1 MKESTRRKRRRQAH
15 VRQWAE
21 VVALAADG
29 QLGKAEIA
37 RRVGCCRQ
45 TIYNILKRSRG
56 LPPGIAPVPMRPGP
70 PPGSGVRVPHAKVKL
85 VVDYRLRHPERGY
98 HYCYHDLKRRGL
110 SPPAP
115 LTIGRA
121 WRQAGLL
128 PRRGRRERRTTRW
141 APPRPQCPGHLQV
154 DVKYLP
160 GGRYEYT
167 AVDVYSRF
175 TYARIAERLDA
186 DTARHFL
193 AGLLA
198 QLPFAVHTIQVDG
211 GSEFKAGFAELVA
224 GLRLTRRMN
233 SPHSPW
239 QNGVVERFHRTV
251 AEQCYLGL
259 PGGLAEL
266 STAELST
273 ALAAY
278 LHFYNEE
285 RLHASL
291 GYRPPVE
298 LLGTSAEP
306 VYPNLPRRCPT
317 NP

>member
-1 MKESTRRKRRRQAH
+1 MKESTRRQRHRQAH
-15 VRQWAE
+15 ERQWAE
-21 VVALAADG
+21 IVALSADG
-29 QLGKAEIA
+29 HLGKSAIA

-45 TIYNILKRSRG
+45 TIYNLLKRSRG
-56 LPPGIAPVPMRPGP
+56 LPPGTAPVPLRPGP
-70 PPGSGVRVPHAKVKL
+70 PPGAGVRTPHAKIRL
-85 VVDYRLRHPERGY
+85 VVDYRLKHPDRGY
-98 HYCYHDLKRRGL
+98 HYCYHDLQRQGL
-110 SPPAP
+110 SPPSP

-121 WRQAGLL
+121 WRRAGLL
-128 PRRGRRERRTTRW
+128 PQRRLQDHRPTRW
-141 APPRPQCPGHLQV
+141 APPRPQRPGHLQV

-175 TYARIAERLDA
+175 TEARIAERLDA
-186 DTARHFL
+186 DTARRFL
-193 AGLLA
+193 AGLLKH
-198 QLPFAVHTIQVDG
+198 LPFTVHTIQVDG
-211 GSEFKAGFAELVA
+211 GGEFKAGFAELIA
-224 GLRLTRRMN
+224 ELRLTRRMN

-239 QNGVVERFHRTV
+239 QNGVVERFHRSV

-259 PGGLAEL
+259 PGDPAEL
-266 STAELST
+266 STAELDN

-285 RLHASL
+285 RLHSSL

-298 LLGTSAEP
+298 LLGTVAEQ
-306 VYPNLPRRCPT
+306 VYPNHPRRCPT